1 MRTVEMIDGY
11 CVLLCAHNGGDFL
24 AEQLD
29 SIARQEIRPACV
41 LFFDDGSVDETA
53 AVAQRFSK
61 SLPLQFVKLQKRSEG
76 AAGAFDAILNHAAG
90 ASKAYAAYVLCD
102 QDDIWEPNKA
112 ARLLGVLGRAPAG
125 VPSLVHS
132 ELRCFGPASAGRSFL
147 HESLGHHSFE
157 STPDQ
162 PLQTLLFENIVV
174 GASAAFNHALLALAV
189 PMPLGSFMH
198 DWWLAIACVAHGGI
212 LQYVPEPLTRYR
224 IHGGSTV
231 GRAGNFL
238 YALPRRM
245 HAIGKGLAD
254 PWLMSVRNQL
264 LALPFGQPGLPTEYF
279 QPLLAEGLTL
289 FSNPSRMKRLD
300 AWRQLRQRR
309 IWAVATKDAYYKA
322 RLFTD
327 YFFNERQV

>member
-1 MRTVEMIDGY
+1 MQTVTMIDGY
-11 CVLLCAHNGGDFL
+11 CVLLCAHNGGAFL

-29 SIARQEIRPACV
+29 SIARQDIKPAAI

-61 SLPLQFVKLQKRSEG
+61 SLPLQFVKLQKRRAG
-76 AAGAFDAILNHAAG
+76 AAGAFDVILNHAAY
-90 ASKAYAAYVLCD
+90 ASNAYAAYLLCD

-112 ARLLGVLGRAPAG
+112 ARLLEVLGRVTAG
-125 VPSLVHS
+125 VPSMVHS
-132 ELRCFGPASAGRSFL
+132 ELKCFGPASGGRSFL

-162 PLQTLLFENIVV
+162 PLRTLLFENVVV
-174 GASAAFNHALLALAV
+174 GASAAFNHALLARSA

-198 DWWLAIACVAHGGI
+198 DWWLAIACVAHGGF
-212 LQYVPEPLTRYR
+212 LQYLPEPLTRYR

-231 GRAGNFL
+231 GRAGNLL
-238 YALPRRM
+238 YALPRRIQ
-245 HAIGKGLAD
+245 ALANGLAD
-254 PWLMSVRNQL
+254 PWLRSVHNQL
-264 LALPFGQPGLPTEYF
+264 MALPFGQPELPSEYF
-279 QPLLAEGLTL
+279 QPLLAEVLALCGD
-289 FSNPSRMKRLD
+289 PSFKKRLD

-309 IWAVATKDAYYKA
+309 IWAVASKDAYYKA

-327 YFFNERQV
+327 YVV